1 MTTAANQPAP
11 QEPDDAGYWVARMN
25 DAGRAALTAWLA
37 QKAAPPA
44 PQLAGWVQS
53 AEYTMECALTS
64 EHSPSVL
71 EMDPSEAASGQAEA
85 LPLERAWFAIT
96 RQE

>member
-1 MTTAANQPAP
+1 MTTTAQQP
-11 QEPDDAGYWVARMN
+11 EDSGYWVARIN
-25 DAGRAALTAWLA
+25 EAGRAALAAWLA

-44 PQLAGWVQS
+44 PPLAGWAQS
-53 AEYTMECALTS
+53 AEYVMECALTS
-64 EHSPSVL
+64 EHSPCVL
-71 EMDPSEAASGQAEA
+71 EMDAFETASGRAET